1 MLAVH
6 GAEAPQHLSC
16 PLSAAHGAERRTP
29 PVPDRYPRCCTKYSS
44 HSPLAVYG
52 AEPSAPL
59 LFPCSLPTM
68 LPPHC
73 HSLSMVLNP
82 VLLPSSLTTVHDPEP
97 HTAPIPLSLSTVLKP
112 IQLPFPVRGPCC
124 RTLSTSSLS
133 LPAVHGAEPPQQL
146 SSRSLSMLPNPLQTP
161 LRFLSISPVLYPLFT
176 VLNPVQL
183 PFPFLARCPWC

>member
-1 MLAVH
+1 MLKPLSISPVLYPLPTVLNAVLLPSLTAIH
-6 GAEAPQHLSC
+6 DAVPSTAPIPRSLSMVLNRQHLSC
-16 PLSAAHGAERRTP
+16 S
-29 PVPDRYPRCCTKYSS
+29 
-44 HSPLAVYG
+44 
-52 AEPSAPL
+52 
-59 LFPCSLPTM
+59 
-68 LPPHC
+68 PHC